1 MQALKYDL
9 YQQGIQQL
17 DTDTASTNLRAQHFY
32 IKNQSIELEKTYI
45 TPFLEQGNILVMLYF
60 LLDYCRSFDIYIC

>member
-17 DTDTASTNLRAQHFY
+17 DTDTTSTNLRVQHFY
-32 IKNQSIELEKTYI
+32 IKNQFHDKGI
-45 TPFLEQGNILVMLYF
+45 TRNYLR
-60 LLDYCRSFDIYIC
+60 DK

>member
-1 MQALKYDL
+1 MIYDQNHGIGTQCMQTLKYDL

-32 IKNQSIELEKTYI
+32 IKNQFHDKGITRSYI
-45 TPFLEQGNILVMLYF
+45 K
-60 LLDYCRSFDIYIC
+60 D